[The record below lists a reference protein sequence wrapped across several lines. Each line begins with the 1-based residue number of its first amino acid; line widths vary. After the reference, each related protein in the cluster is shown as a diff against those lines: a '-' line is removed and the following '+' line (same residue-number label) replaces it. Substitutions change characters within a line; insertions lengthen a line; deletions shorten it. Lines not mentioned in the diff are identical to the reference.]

1 MKSFLR
7 YLRLIYAG
15 QWPREVDER
24 GGGAAWLWQ
33 DAKSNIFVPPNS
45 TAAHLSRKKGFFKY
59 IYITSP
65 VSRSPVSRLLSH
77 GLLSHFLLSHC
88 LLSHGLLSYVSCLMV
103 SCLLSHVSCLTVS
116 CPTSP
121 VSCILSLVSRFPVS
135 RLWSPVSSL
144 MYPAVFFSFLK
155 FKIYVIKLK
164 AFLILQ

>member
-7 YLRLIYAG
+7 YLSLIYAG

-45 TAAHLSRKKGFFKY
+45 TAAHLSRQKGFFKY

-77 GLLSHFLLSHC
+77 GLLSHVSCSASSVSCHMSPNSHLLSQ
-88 LLSHGLLSYVSCLMV
+88 GF
-103 SCLLSHVSCLTVS
+103 LSHVSCLT
-116 CPTSP
+116 
-121 VSCILSLVSRFPVS
+121 
-135 RLWSPVSSL
+135 
-144 MYPAVFFSFLK
+144 YPAVSFSHLK
-155 FKIYVIKLK
+155 FKFFCFLNQKIKHAALYG
-164 AFLILQ
+164 LRNP